1 MTEFLF
7 LGAGGATWTAMAARA
22 MMVRRAARQMFVSV
36 SGSIS
41 PNASKRCRNAFSALS
56 TQSRRNGRED
66 APTTSAAF
74 SASEYLS
81 LSDHELLRQCRVDV
95 YRASGPGGQHRN
107 KTDSA
112 VRITHEPTRT
122 VAIANESRSQHS
134 NKAQALRRLRQKIAL
149 NVVVVLDDDDDDR
162 EEEAGAGVPGATS
175 TGRDPLGE
183 DARSTG
189 EAKGEGMHSD
199 RSVAAGPADEDIVP
213 IEVPADLAA
222 ILPYDAKGRR
232 NKRQLGKKHAD
243 YSKGVAL
250 LLELFQESE
259 LSISIT
265 AKKLSM
271 STGALSKVVVGDKH
285 LVEVVNKLRRSKNL
299 RPLRR

>member
-1 MTEFLF
+1 
-7 LGAGGATWTAMAARA
+7 

-149 NVVVVLDDDDDDR
+149 NVVVVLDEDDDR
-162 EEEAGAGVPGATS
+162 EEEAGAGVSGATS
-175 TGRDPLGE
+175 MECDPLGE
-183 DARSTG
+183 GVRSTG
-189 EAKGEGMHSD
+189 EASGEGMHSD

-250 LLELFQESE
+250 LLEVFQESE

>member
-1 MTEFLF
+1 
-7 LGAGGATWTAMAARA
+7 
-22 MMVRRAARQMFVSV
+22 
-36 SGSIS
+36 
-41 PNASKRCRNAFSALS
+41 
-56 TQSRRNGRED
+56 
-66 APTTSAAF
+66 
-74 SASEYLS
+74 
-81 LSDHELLRQCRVDV
+81 
-95 YRASGPGGQHRN
+95 
-107 KTDSA
+107 
-112 VRITHEPTRT
+112 
-122 VAIANESRSQHS
+122 
-134 NKAQALRRLRQKIAL
+134 
-149 NVVVVLDDDDDDR
+149 
-162 EEEAGAGVPGATS
+162 
-175 TGRDPLGE
+175 
-183 DARSTG
+183 
-189 EAKGEGMHSD
+189 MHSD

-250 LLELFQESE
+250 LLEVFQESE